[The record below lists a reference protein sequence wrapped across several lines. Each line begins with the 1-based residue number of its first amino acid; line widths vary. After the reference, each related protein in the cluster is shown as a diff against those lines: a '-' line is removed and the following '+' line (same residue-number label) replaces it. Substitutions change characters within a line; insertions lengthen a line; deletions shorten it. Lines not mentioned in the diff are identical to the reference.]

1 VKRVIVFGA
10 GSAIVA
16 AAAVS
21 TALLGAGSA
30 AAAPSAADVVGQKYS
45 DAADAISQGGGS
57 AIVATTVG
65 DKVGQDD
72 CLVTNAAVAPFLRD
86 GGAYAKDSGEVMLS
100 LNCNA
105 GVASATTPGNSAAS
119 PMGRKTLADQAQ
131 AQAQAQAAE
140 QAPLEE
146 VSTPNQ

>member
-1 VKRVIVFGA
+1 VTRDIFFGA

-16 AAAVS
+16 AVAVS

-30 AAAPSAADVVGQKYS
+30 AAAPSAADVVGHKYS

-57 AIVATTVG
+57 AIVATRVG

-72 CLVTNAAVAPFLRD
+72 CLVTNAQAAPFLRD
-86 GGAYAKDSGEVMLS
+86 GGSYAKDSGEVMLS

-105 GVASATTPGNSAAS
+105 GVASATKPGNSAGS
-119 PMGRKTLADQAQ
+119 PMGRKTLADRAQ
-131 AQAQAQAAE
+131 TDAQAAE
-140 QAPLEE
+140 QAQLEG